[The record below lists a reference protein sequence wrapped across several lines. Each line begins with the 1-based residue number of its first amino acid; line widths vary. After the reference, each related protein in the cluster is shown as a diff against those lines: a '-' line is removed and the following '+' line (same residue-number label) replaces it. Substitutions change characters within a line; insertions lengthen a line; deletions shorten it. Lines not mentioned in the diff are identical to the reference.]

1 MNHAARAVPPF
12 VPPLLALLP
21 LPSPYP
27 TPSAITLLSHPSPHR
42 LRWNLDGDRALEFG
56 DLVSSSNEIVGE
68 RVTVRTTAPLLWT
81 TGLR

>member
-1 MNHAARAVPPF
+1 
-12 VPPLLALLP
+12 
-21 LPSPYP
+21 
-27 TPSAITLLSHPSPHR
+27 LLSHPSPHR